1 MLLELNK
8 KGDDDKE
15 EDKDGDY
22 SQEEYGT
29 RIDTAEQL
37 VRKHEFTETED
48 LKVEE
53 VLLEVQVLKDLSA
66 FVEIDL
72 RDEVEEITEH
82 FLTEEKQPE
91 EEEEPAELEAQ
102 KQLAVLLSNLD
113 KAEEEKDTNRIAMK
127 RT

>member
-1 MLLELNK
+1 MLVELNK

-37 VRKHEFTETED
+37 VRKHEFRSRDRRFKSGRSSPGGTGISS
-48 LKVEE
+48 
-53 VLLEVQVLKDLSA
+53 KDLSA

-91 EEEEPAELEAQ
+91 EEEEPAELEPKSNWLCCFPTWTKQ
-102 KQLAVLLSNLD
+102 K
-113 KAEEEKDTNRIAMK
+113 KKRIQIG
-127 RT
+127 

>member
-1 MLLELNK
+1 MCTHVFLCSQVELNK

-37 VRKHEFTETED
+37 EAETED

-53 VLLEVQVLKDLSA
+53 VLLEVQKDLSA

-91 EEEEPAELEAQ
+91 EEEEPAELEPKSNWLCCFPTWTKQ
-102 KQLAVLLSNLD
+102 K
-113 KAEEEKDTNRIAMK
+113 KKRIQIG
-127 RT
+127 